1 MQRRTALV
9 LAAQSGLTLVL
20 GACGFQLRRSQN
32 FAFSTLAILPNPGGP
47 LALELRRTMSGAVQV
62 LAAGAEL
69 TQAQLVLEILQE
81 QREKIVV
88 GMNSSGQVRELQLR
102 IRLKYKIRTP
112 QGQELAPETEILQ
125 QRDISF
131 NESAVLSKE
140 AEENLFYRTM
150 QTDIVQ
156 QMVRRLAAVQ
166 HATGS

>member
-9 LAAQSGLTLVL
+9 LAAQAGLTLLL
-20 GACGFQLRRSQN
+20 GACGFQLRRSQK
-32 FAFSTLAILPNPGGP
+32 FAFATLAISPNPGGP
-47 LALELRRTMSGAVQV
+47 LAVELRRTMSDAVQV
-62 LAAGAEL
+62 LAPGAEL
-69 TQAQLVLEILQE
+69 KQAQVVLEIVQE

-102 IRLKYKIRTP
+102 IRLKYKVRTP
-112 QGQELAPETEILQ
+112 HGQELVPETEILQ

-156 QMVRRLAAVQ
+156 QMVRRLAAIQ